1 MKKAFAIV
9 VGGGPAPGIN
19 GVISAVTIEA
29 INAGHRVYGIMH
41 GFKRIASGDASC
53 LIELTISDV
62 AWLHRE
68 GGSLLATS
76 RSNPRAYPDMMKN
89 IHDLLEEKNIGYL
102 VAIGGD
108 GTAACA
114 NAIAESLGND
124 LKVAHV
130 PKTIDNDLPL
140 PAEFSTFGFQT
151 AREEGTEIVKT
162 LMVDGKTTS
171 RWYLVVAMG
180 RKAGHLA
187 LGIGVSAGAT
197 LSVIPEEFNGK
208 KVALKTISDIL
219 VGSIIKRYLQ
229 GKPYGVAVL
238 AEGLAACVDPST
250 LPELDTAEKDFFGNI
265 RFAEFDFGEFLKK
278 DIRRTLAEFGLGE
291 LLAIPKNVGY
301 ELRCRP
307 PNPFDQEYTRMLGY
321 GAVKLLLD
329 GGDRAMVARV
339 GASLHPISFNE
350 FIDAET
356 GKAQVRMVD
365 RESDYYRM
373 ARSYQIRLTKKDL
386 QNEEFVEACANLIG
400 KTKEYVIKRFEPVAS
415 EWGEF
420 EKWV

>member
-29 INAGHRVYGIMH
+29 INAGHRVFGIMH
-41 GFKRIASGDASC
+41 GFKRIASGDRSC
-53 LIELTISDV
+53 IKELTISDV

-76 RSNPRAYPDMMKN
+76 RSNPRAYPDMMQN
-89 IHDLLEEKNIGYL
+89 IKSLLEENNIGYL
-102 VAIGGD
+102 VTIGGD

-114 NAIAESLGND
+114 NAIALSLGD
-124 LKVAHV
+124 GLKITHV

-140 PAEFSTFGFQT
+140 PAEYSTFGFQT
-151 AREEGTEIVKT
+151 AREAGTEIVKT

-187 LGIGVSAGAT
+187 LGVGVSAGAT
-197 LSVIPEEFNGK
+197 LSLIPEEFSGK
-208 KVALKTISDIL
+208 KVNLKTISDIL
-219 VGSIIKRYLQ
+219 VGSILKRYLQ

-238 AEGLAACVDPST
+238 AEGLAACVDPET
-250 LPELDTAEKDFFGNI
+250 LPELIDAEKDIFGNI
-265 RFAEFDFGEFLKK
+265 RFAEFDFGDFLKR
-278 DIRRTLAEFGLGE
+278 DIRRTLAEFGLKE

-321 GAVKLLLD
+321 GAVKFLLE
-329 GGDRAMVARV
+329 GGDKAMIARV
-339 GASLHPISFNE
+339 GASLHAIRFDSFISP
-350 FIDAET
+350 ET

-365 RESDYYRM
+365 RDSDFYRM
-373 ARSYQIRLTKKDL
+373 ARSYQIRLTKKDIS
-386 QNEEFVEACANLIG
+386 NPEFVTACAELIN
-400 KTKEYVIKRFEPVAS
+400 KTPEYVVERFEPVAS

-420 EKWV
+420 EKWI

>member
-29 INAGHRVYGIMH
+29 INAGHKVYGIMH
-41 GFKRIASGDASC
+41 GFKRIASGDRTC
-53 LIELTISDV
+53 LQELTISDV

-68 GGSLLATS
+68 GGSLLMTS
-76 RSNPRAYPDMMKN
+76 RSNPRAYPDMMQN
-89 IHDLLEEKNIGYL
+89 IATLLREKDIGYL

-114 NAIAESLGND
+114 NAIAEALGD
-124 LKVAHV
+124 ELKIAHV

-162 LMVDGKTTS
+162 MMVDGKTTS

-197 LSVIPEEFNGK
+197 LSIIPEEFSGK
-208 KVALKTISDIL
+208 KVSLKTISDIL

-238 AEGLAACVDPST
+238 AEGLAACVDPET
-250 LPELDTAEKDFFGNI
+250 LPELVSAEKDFFGNI

-278 DIRRTLAEFGLGE
+278 DIRRTLAEFGLKE

-321 GAVKLLLD
+321 GAVKHLLS
-329 GGDRAMVARV
+329 GGNKCMIARV
-339 GASLHPISFNE
+339 GASLKMIPFTE
-350 FIDAET
+350 FINPET
-356 GKAQVRMVD
+356 GKANVRMVD

-373 ARSYQIRLTKKDL
+373 ARSYQIRLTKRDL
-386 QNEEFVEACANLIG
+386 GHRDFVESFAELIG
-400 KTKEYVIKRFEPVAS
+400 KSPEYVIERFEPVAS

-420 EKWV
+420 EKWI